1 MFKRKVNKC
10 LKGIGLKKKF
20 RNFFMKKNEK
30 VSDFFTVFYIFH

>member
-20 RNFFMKKNEK
+20 RNFFMKKMK
-30 VSDFFTVFYIFH
+30 K